1 MSYLMKGL
9 FRLSIDFMANINRMS
24 IRFYPWRWIIMIAFF
39 LFSHSSVYADEV
51 RGILT
56 LDESIDLALKQSV
69 LIHAAEE
76 GVLGAEAQKKEA
88 FTGFLPKLSTSYNY
102 TRYNENPYLRV
113 PAGSLGPGS
122 PASTITAGT
131 QDNYTWATEVRQPL
145 FAGGGILANYEVN
158 KLGFDI
164 SRMEKAATVQD
175 IVQEVKVSYFN
186 ILKAEK
192 LLGVARQSLE
202 QLQAHLNI
210 AKNFFEVGLIP
221 RNDVLQS
228 EVQVANGEQ
237 SLIRAENSVE
247 LARSKFNTV
256 LRRDINTPV
265 QLEDILTDRPDD
277 RTLEQSITAAL
288 ENRPEI
294 RNQLLKVDQA
304 KSQVKLARSDYFPVI
319 SAVGHYERVGDTPA
333 VTGSAFKDADNWYV
347 MGQASWTF
355 WEWGKTKNRVDA
367 SRNRENQSQDLLANL
382 KDQVTLEVKNAYL
395 LLKEAEKQL
404 RVTRKII
411 EQAEEN
417 YRMNEERYKEQVS
430 TSTDVLDALTLLTRA
445 RSDYTTA
452 LGDYNIYQAR
462 LERAM
467 GTIYSKN

>member
-1 MSYLMKGL
+1 M
-9 FRLSIDFMANINRMS
+9 
-24 IRFYPWRWIIMIAFF
+24 
-39 LFSHSSVYADEV
+39 
-51 RGILT
+51 
-56 LDESIDLALKQSV
+56 
-69 LIHAAEE
+69 
-76 GVLGAEAQKKEA
+76 LGAEAQRKEA
-88 FTGFLPKLSTSYNY
+88 LTGFLPKLSTSYNY
-102 TRYNENPYLRV
+102 TRYNVSPYLRV
-113 PAGSLGPGS
+113 PAGAFGPGT
-122 PASTITAGT
+122 PESTITAGT

-210 AKNFFEVGLIP
+210 AKNLFEVGLIP

-265 QLEDILTDRPDD
+265 QIEDILTDRPDD
-277 RTLEQSITAAL
+277 RTLERSITAAL

-294 RNQLLKVDQA
+294 RNQILKVDQA

-319 SAVGHYERVGDTPA
+319 SAVGHYEAGGGHAGGHGQRLQGCGAAGMSWGKRAGPSGSGGRRKTGWMPAAAGRIRVG
-333 VTGSAFKDADNWYV
+333 
-347 MGQASWTF
+347 TF
-355 WEWGKTKNRVDA
+355 WPI
-367 SRNRENQSQDLLANL
+367 SRIR
-382 KDQVTLEVKNAYL
+382 
-395 LLKEAEKQL
+395 
-404 RVTRKII
+404 
-411 EQAEEN
+411 
-417 YRMNEERYKEQVS
+417 
-430 TSTDVLDALTLLTRA
+430 
-445 RSDYTTA
+445 
-452 LGDYNIYQAR
+452 
-462 LERAM
+462 
-467 GTIYSKN
+467 

>member
-1 MSYLMKGL
+1 
-9 FRLSIDFMANINRMS
+9 
-24 IRFYPWRWIIMIAFF
+24 
-39 LFSHSSVYADEV
+39 
-51 RGILT
+51 
-56 LDESIDLALKQSV
+56 
-69 LIHAAEE
+69 
-76 GVLGAEAQKKEA
+76 
-88 FTGFLPKLSTSYNY
+88 
-102 TRYNENPYLRV
+102 
-113 PAGSLGPGS
+113 LGPGS

-131 QDNYTWATEVRQPL
+131 QDNYTWASEVRQPL

-294 RNQLLKVDQA
+294 RNQILKVDQA

>member
-1 MSYLMKGL
+1 M
-9 FRLSIDFMANINRMS
+9 
-24 IRFYPWRWIIMIAFF
+24 
-39 LFSHSSVYADEV
+39 
-51 RGILT
+51 
-56 LDESIDLALKQSV
+56 
-69 LIHAAEE
+69 
-76 GVLGAEAQKKEA
+76 
-88 FTGFLPKLSTSYNY
+88 
-102 TRYNENPYLRV
+102 
-113 PAGSLGPGS
+113 
-122 PASTITAGT
+122 
-131 QDNYTWATEVRQPL
+131 
-145 FAGGGILANYEVN
+145 
-158 KLGFDI
+158 
-164 SRMEKAATVQD
+164 
-175 IVQEVKVSYFN
+175 
-186 ILKAEK
+186 
-192 LLGVARQSLE
+192 
-202 QLQAHLNI
+202 
-210 AKNFFEVGLIP
+210 
-221 RNDVLQS
+221 
-228 EVQVANGEQ
+228 
-237 SLIRAENSVE
+237 
-247 LARSKFNTV
+247 
-256 LRRDINTPV
+256 PV
-265 QLEDILTDRPDD
+265 QIEDILTDRPYVM
-277 RTLEQSITAAL
+277 TLEQSIATAL

-467 GTIYSKN
+467 GTIYGK

>member
-1 MSYLMKGL
+1 MKMSRYSCVWLLTVL
-9 FRLSIDFMANINRMS
+9 FSV
-24 IRFYPWRWIIMIAFF
+24 FF
-39 LFSHSSVYADEV
+39 LSSSWAA
-51 RGILT
+51 GGSGMLT

-76 GVLGAEAQKKEA
+76 GVLGAEAQKQEA
-88 FTGFLPKLSTSYNY
+88 LTGFLPKLNTSYNY
-102 TRYNENPYLRV
+102 TRYNVNPYLRV
-113 PAGSLGPGS
+113 PAGALGPGTPS
-122 PASTITAGT
+122 STITAGT

-158 KLGFDI
+158 KLGHDI

-175 IVQEVKVSYFN
+175 IVQEVKVSYFD

-265 QLEDILTDRPDD
+265 QIEDILTDRPYDM
-277 RTLEQSITAAL
+277 TLEQSTTTAL

-294 RNQLLKVDQA
+294 KNQLLKVDQA

-319 SAVGHYERVGDTPA
+319 SAVGHYERVGDTPG
-333 VTGSAFKDADNWYV
+333 VTGSAFKDAENWYV

-355 WEWGKTKNRVDA
+355 WEWGKTKNRVNA
-367 SRNRENQSQDLLANL
+367 SRSRENQSQDFLANL

-395 LLKEAEKQL
+395 LLKEAEKQV

-417 YRMNEERYKEQVS
+417 YRINEERYKEQVS

-445 RSDYTTA
+445 KSDYTTA
-452 LGDYNIYQAR
+452 LGDYNINQAR

>member
-1 MSYLMKGL
+1 MKMSRYRYVWFLTVL
-9 FRLSIDFMANINRMS
+9 FSV
-24 IRFYPWRWIIMIAFF
+24 FF
-39 LFSHSSVYADEV
+39 LSSSWAGGGSD
-51 RGILT
+51 ILT
-56 LDESIDLALKQSV
+56 LNGSIDLALKQSV

-76 GVLGAEAQKKEA
+76 GVLGAEAQKQEA
-88 FTGFLPKLSTSYNY
+88 LTGFLPKLNTSYNY
-102 TRYNENPYLRV
+102 TRYNESPYLRV
-113 PAGSLGPGS
+113 PAGALGAGTPET
-122 PASTITAGT
+122 TITAGT

-175 IVQEVKVSYFN
+175 IVQEVKVSYFD

-277 RTLEQSITAAL
+277 RTLEQSITTAL

-355 WEWGKTKNRVDA
+355 WEWGKTKNRVNA
-367 SRNRENQSQDLLANL
+367 SRSRENQSQDLLANL

-445 RSDYTTA
+445 KSDYTTA

-467 GTIYSKN
+467 GTIDGK

>member
-1 MSYLMKGL
+1 MKMNRYRYVWLLTVL
-9 FRLSIDFMANINRMS
+9 FSV
-24 IRFYPWRWIIMIAFF
+24 FF
-39 LFSHSSVYADEV
+39 LSSSWAAGGSD
-51 RGILT
+51 ILT
-56 LDESIDLALKQSV
+56 LDASIDLALKQSV

-88 FTGFLPKLSTSYNY
+88 LTGFLPKLSTSYSY
-102 TRYNENPYLRV
+102 TRFNESPYLRV
-113 PAGSLGPGS
+113 PAGVLGPG
-122 PASTITAGT
+122 ASTITSGT
-131 QDNYTWATEVRQPL
+131 QDNYTWASEVRQPL

-294 RNQLLKVDQA
+294 RNQILKVDQA

-319 SAVGHYERVGDTPA
+319 SAVGHYERVGDTPG

-367 SRNRENQSQDLLANL
+367 SRSRENQSQDLLANL

-404 RVTRKII
+404 WVTRKII

-467 GTIYSKN
+467 GTIYSKK